1 MHVIVAIIYL
11 ASVCQA
17 VATLII
23 SWVTIA
29 CPSFTGP
36 ISHFSLLT
44 VAPSSPTALGPKLWM
59 GLFGEKIL
67 SSSHFRRIF
76 ESISASCVERAAN
89 EQTDCTTLSFKLK
102 TNYGKFLLTR
112 IIRSV
117 LTIK

>member
-1 MHVIVAIIYL
+1 MHGVASIIYL

-29 CPSFTGP
+29 CPSATGP
-36 ISHFSLLT
+36 ISHLSLLT
-44 VAPSSPTALGPKLWM
+44 VAPSSPTGLGPRLWV
-59 GLFGEKIL
+59 GLFGEKVL

-76 ESISASCVERAAN
+76 ESISASCVERATN
-89 EQTDCTTLSFKLK
+89 QQTDCTTLSFKLK

-112 IIRSV
+112 IIRG
-117 LTIK
+117 